1 MSLVR
6 QKEIFDGQHG
16 ITHYEITFKAVS
28 HEWISTELYE
38 ELNELIDQRILTG
51 QWMHKESSGCKPL
64 DKISPRIEEYAD
76 AITDLSFLYDLLRVE
91 GHCTDGKFM
100 KGIKYA
106 HDYLTNKQK

>member
-16 ITHYEITFKAVS
+16 VTHYEITFKAVS
-28 HEWISTELYE
+28 HKWISAELYE
-38 ELNELIDQRILTG
+38 ELNELIDQRILTD
-51 QWMHKESSGCKPL
+51 QWMQKESSGCKPL
-64 DKISPRIEEYAD
+64 DKISPRIEEYGD
-76 AITDLSFLYDLLRVE
+76 AITDLTFMYDLLKAE

>member
-28 HEWISTELYE
+28 HKWISPELYE
-38 ELNELIDQRILTG
+38 ELNELIDQRILTS
-51 QWMHKESSGCKPL
+51 QWMQKESSGCKPL
-64 DKISPRIEEYAD
+64 DEITPRIEEYGD

>member
-6 QKEIFDGQHG
+6 QKEIFDGHNG

-28 HEWISTELYE
+28 HKWISTELYE

-51 QWMHKESSGCKPL
+51 QWMHKAPSGCNPL
-64 DKISPRIEEYAD
+64 DKISPRIEKYAD
-76 AITDLSFLYDLLRVE
+76 AITDLTFLYDLLRVE
-91 GHCTDGKFM
+91 GKDADSDFM